1 MELLLELNKS
11 GSTLII
17 VTHDDTIAKRCSR
30 IIRITDGRILNEEE

>member
-1 MELLLELNKS
+1 LNQS

-30 IIRITDGRILNEEE
+30 IVRIMDGRILNEEE